1 MNKKKTF
8 HQQREELSDEG
19 KALWDKM
26 MGEEHEEEV
35 VVEVARKK
43 TVIREVVV
51 ESEESQRI
59 RLEIKKMQQNSR
71 IVIEDC
77 KKQQKLYIKREEYFK
92 ANECRV
98 VILCHTNLIERLQ
111 RILDGK
117 TAFEKDFDL
126 DENNTSSIFV
136 R

>member
-1 MNKKKTF
+1 MNKKKSY

-19 KALWDKM
+19 KQLWDKM
-26 MGEEHEEEV
+26 MGEEVEEV
-35 VVEVARKK
+35 VVQTTQRK
-43 TVIREVVV
+43 TVIKEVVV
-51 ESEESQRI
+51 ESDESMRM